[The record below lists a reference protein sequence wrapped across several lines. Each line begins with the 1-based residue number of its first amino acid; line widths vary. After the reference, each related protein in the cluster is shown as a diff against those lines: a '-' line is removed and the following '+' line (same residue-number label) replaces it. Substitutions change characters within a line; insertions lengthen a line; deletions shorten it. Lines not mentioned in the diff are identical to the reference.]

1 MEMLVMLIAGFALG
15 AFVFANLYDR
25 RTVGKK
31 EIIVSV
37 IFRVDDAKLCGNCS
51 AVYDAIAH
59 RCCPKCTSTM
69 GLYIINYI
77 QSTSPKV
84 ELMKQHIKDM
94 REGKFRTTPKPVK
107 ADGKVIY
114 FEDKRPKGV
123 ASSDLV

>member
-1 MEMLVMLIAGFALG
+1 MEMLVALIVGFALG
-15 AFVFANLYDR
+15 SFILASLYDR

-51 AVYDAIAH
+51 AVYDAMEH

-69 GLYIINYI
+69 GMFVINYI
-77 QSTSPKV
+77 KSDDPKV

-94 REGKFRTTPKPVK
+94 REGKFRTTPKPK
-107 ADGKVIY
+107 KVIQLDTVR
-114 FEDKRPKGV
+114 EEKV
-123 ASSDLV
+123 SASDLS